1 MATSSKYLY
10 DGDWARLRTLTFG
23 FDFDKST
30 LADTGLDGLRL
41 YVRGNNLLT
50 WKKDDNQKWD
60 PEVDLG
66 GETGLET
73 PPTQSFIIGLNP
85 NFKKMK
91 KINLNYSV

>member
-1 MATSSKYLY
+1 MPWQRHSKFLY

-23 FDFDKST
+23 FDFNQSALT
-30 LADTGLDGLRL
+30 GTGLDGLRL

-50 WKKDDNQKWD
+50 WKKSEYQAWD

-73 PPTQSFIIGLNP
+73 PPTQSLIFGLNLK
-85 NFKKMK
+85 F
-91 KINLNYSV
+91 